1 MLMLSDAIYSIFK
14 EESGAK
20 AKDHQDSNKR
30 ILIALAVSSTLL
42 GVILLLLVG
51 VWIYRLK
58 RLKISDTK
66 SHGNA
71 SGTCFWL
78 RSLKNFLFRHI
89 SSIQFVCLWISIF
102 FPQVSRGVS
111 LGPILDKFTS
121 LKSTGKKGSI
131 AVIEYQLLVAATKN
145 FQESNALGEG
155 GLGRVY
161 KAQFSDNFQAAV
173 KQLNGKS
180 PDAEREFEVN
190 SRTMF

>member
-1 MLMLSDAIYSIFK
+1 MIEIFEEFPFPPYILYSIC
-14 EESGAK
+14 
-20 AKDHQDSNKR
+20 
-30 ILIALAVSSTLL
+30 L
-42 GVILLLLVG
+42 
-51 VWIYRLK
+51 
-58 RLKISDTK
+58 
-66 SHGNA
+66 
-71 SGTCFWL
+71 
-78 RSLKNFLFRHI
+78 SLNLH
-89 SSIQFVCLWISIF
+89 F